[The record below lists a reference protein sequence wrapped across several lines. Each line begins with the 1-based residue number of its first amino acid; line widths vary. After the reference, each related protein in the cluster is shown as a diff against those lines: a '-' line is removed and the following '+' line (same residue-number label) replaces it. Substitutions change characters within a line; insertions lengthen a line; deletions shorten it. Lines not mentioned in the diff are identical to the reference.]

1 MNSLKM
7 AGLSILIGIPT
18 AVLAGYAFYRYKF
31 FAKNFIIKFLMITI
45 VITVFTTIIPIY
57 ATFARFGFLD
67 KIFYV
72 SIIYVSAFI
81 PITIWIMMNYFK
93 TLPKELLEAAEV
105 EGLNERQIFFYV
117 ILPISYPII
126 LTCVLMVFIMSWN
139 QFQIPVILLSSPEN
153 KVVTLILSE
162 FMGRNDIS
170 YGLIALCGLISLII
184 PAIVAIIFR
193 NKLISGLTQG
203 SVKG

>member
-1 MNSLKM
+1 
-7 AGLSILIGIPT
+7 
-18 AVLAGYAFYRYKF
+18 
-31 FAKNFIIKFLMITI
+31 
-45 VITVFTTIIPIY
+45 
-57 ATFARFGFLD
+57 
-67 KIFYV
+67 
-72 SIIYVSAFI
+72 
-81 PITIWIMMNYFK
+81 MNYFK

-139 QFQIPVILLSSPEN
+139 QFQIPLILLSSPEN

-170 YGLIALCGLISLII
+170 YGLIALCGLVSLVI